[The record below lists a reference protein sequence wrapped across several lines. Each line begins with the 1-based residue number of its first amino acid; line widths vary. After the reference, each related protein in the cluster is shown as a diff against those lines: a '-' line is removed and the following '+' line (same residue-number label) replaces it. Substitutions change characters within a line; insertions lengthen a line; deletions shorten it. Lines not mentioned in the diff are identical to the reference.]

1 MLINLMEMVR
11 TFVAGL
17 AKDEEGQAMVEYGLI
32 LALVSVVAI
41 TALQLLGANVLA
53 VFNNAANAVG
63 GAL

>member
-1 MLINLMEMVR
+1 MLINLMNLVQ

-32 LALVSVVAI
+32 VGLVSIIAI
-41 TALQLLGANVLA
+41 VALQLLGQNILG
-53 VFNNAANAVG
+53 VFNNAAAAVG